1 LIRNISHSPHLECI
15 FFKNNE
21 ELATQIWDAFG
32 ELYKAIK
39 KVDDELV
46 LAIYRKETEP
56 IEAPVSLLYIKDL
69 SAEDSNVFS
78 IKDLLVEDSNAVLIL
93 EKLWSKMKSIMEQA
107 INKMESNSQWHD
119 LLENLIED
127 GERISSELLS
137 LLKKNV

>member
-1 LIRNISHSPHLECI
+1 MQNEIV
-15 FFKNNE
+15 KNNK

-46 LAIYRKETEP
+46 LAIHRKETEP
-56 IEAPVSLLYIKDL
+56 IEAPVSLIERKDL
-69 SAEDSNVFS
+69 ST
-78 IKDLLVEDSNAVLIL
+78 EDSNAVVIL
-93 EKLWSKMKSIMEQA
+93 EKLWSEIKLIMEQA

-119 LLENLIED
+119 LLENLIKD

-137 LLKKNV
+137 LLRKNI